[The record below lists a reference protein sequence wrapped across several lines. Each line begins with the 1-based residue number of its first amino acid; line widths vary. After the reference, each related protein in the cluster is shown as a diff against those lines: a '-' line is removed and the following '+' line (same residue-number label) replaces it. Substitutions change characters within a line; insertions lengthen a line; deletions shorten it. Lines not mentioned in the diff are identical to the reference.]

1 MEHGSEVSF
10 AEDTLFLAQCLNKK
24 LKIYAVPEYIAEL
37 KDERPSTWFK
47 GYTDKHFMDQGI
59 VYYCLSKKLAKLLCL
74 QDSIRHRKEYS
85 IYGNVKSVYKKM
97 IEGVKKIKTQ
107 MEEF

>member
-1 MEHGSEVSF
+1 MEHGSAISF
-10 AEDTLFLAQCLNKK
+10 AEDTLFLAQCLDKK

-59 VYYCLSKKLAKLLCL
+59 VYYCLSKKLAKFLCL
-74 QDSIRHRKEYS
+74 QDCIRHRKTYS
-85 IYGNVKSVYKKM
+85 TYGNINKVYKKM
-97 IEGVKKIKTQ
+97 IEGINKVKTQ